1 MFFNIFYLTAL
12 LPILHLSNCLILKK
26 FGLKPPMRVSQEL
39 EILSNDKAYMSLL
52 FMSLASSAFSS
63 TTLEER
69 EFGHWLVLKSAD
81 DSDPNVVSCSV
92 QNVPWIPATRLLAEV
107 YIDWNIRFYVNKRA
121 LTSAGTIDNGKIAD
135 FSEWDKAGEQWVFS
149 SNLYDDGKTS
159 KYEQQNVVAK
169 VDGKMIDLLA
179 PNLIEELKGKVEL
192 TYRYTAFNLP
202 NMPINQHRFTYR
214 FTQAWNYAS
223 EICR

>member
-1 MFFNIFYLTAL
+1 MRTNAL
-12 LPILHLSNCLILKK
+12 SHLRGQLITEKSRIL
-26 FGLKPPMRVSQEL
+26 VSGIE
-39 EILSNDKAYMSLL
+39 
-52 FMSLASSAFSS
+52 LAS
-63 TTLEER
+63 
-69 EFGHWLVLKSAD
+69 
-81 DSDPNVVSCSV
+81 
-92 QNVPWIPATRLLAEV
+92 
-107 YIDWNIRFYVNKRA
+107 
-121 LTSAGTIDNGKIAD
+121 NG
-135 FSEWDKAGEQWVFS
+135 FFS

-179 PNLIEELKGKVEL
+179 LNLIEELKGKVEL

-202 NMPINQHRFTYR
+202 NMPIKTNTVSLKG

>member
-1 MFFNIFYLTAL
+1 
-12 LPILHLSNCLILKK
+12 
-26 FGLKPPMRVSQEL
+26 
-39 EILSNDKAYMSLL
+39 MSGIE
-52 FMSLASSAFSS
+52 LASNGF
-63 TTLEER
+63 
-69 EFGHWLVLKSAD
+69 F
-81 DSDPNVVSCSV
+81 
-92 QNVPWIPATRLLAEV
+92 PATFMTMG
-107 YIDWNIRFYVNKRA
+107 N
-121 LTSAGTIDNGKIAD
+121 
-135 FSEWDKAGEQWVFS
+135 
-149 SNLYDDGKTS
+149 S

-202 NMPINQHRFTYR
+202 NMPIKTNTISLIG

>member
-1 MFFNIFYLTAL
+1 
-12 LPILHLSNCLILKK
+12 
-26 FGLKPPMRVSQEL
+26 
-39 EILSNDKAYMSLL
+39 MSLL

-81 DSDPNVVSCSV
+81 DFDPNVVSCSV

-135 FSEWDKAGEQWVFS
+135 FSEWDRAA
-149 SNLYDDGKTS
+149 SNGFFPATFMTMGKLQNTNS
-159 KYEQQNVVAK
+159 KMWSLKLMAK
-169 VDGKMIDLLA
+169 
-179 PNLIEELKGKVEL
+179 
-192 TYRYTAFNLP
+192 
-202 NMPINQHRFTYR
+202 
-214 FTQAWNYAS
+214 
-223 EICR
+223 

>member
-1 MFFNIFYLTAL
+1 MTK
-12 LPILHLSNCLILKK
+12 LI
-26 FGLKPPMRVSQEL
+26 
-39 EILSNDKAYMSLL
+39 MSLL

-63 TTLEER
+63 TTLKER

-81 DSDPNVVSCSV
+81 DFDPNVVSCSV
-92 QNVPWIPATRLLAEV
+92 QNVQWIPATRLLAEV

-135 FSEWDKAGEQWVFS
+135 FSEWDRAGEQWVFS

-179 PNLIEELKGKVEL
+179 LNLIEELKRKVEL

-202 NMPINQHRFTYR
+202 NMPTKTNTVSLKG